1 MSSITVVATEP
12 DASLTRKHLSVK
24 RNEIGNWY
32 VDPSDAPIP
41 SGFDGFLEFTID
53 DAAGNVTFNR
63 PAIVFT
69 GIAPEPVQM
78 FSSTG
83 KTCYVE
89 WRNRNTEVGTTMQ
102 FTYNVFLKLDIDP
115 TVTNDGPP

>member
-12 DASLTRKHLSVK
+12 ETNLTRMPLSVQ
-24 RNEIGNWY
+24 RQD
-32 VDPSDAPIP
+32 VDTWVVVPSDAQIP
-41 SGFDGFLEFTID
+41 THFDGFLEFTID
-53 DAAGNVTFNR
+53 DAAANVTFNQ

-69 GIAPEPVQM
+69 GITPSPLQM
-78 FSSTG
+78 ISSDG
-83 KTCYVE
+83 KKCSVE
-89 WRNRNTEVGTTMQ
+89 WRNRNTEVGTTMS

>member
-12 DASLTRKHLSVK
+12 DASLTRKYLSVK
-24 RNEIGNWY
+24 RDEIGNWY
-32 VDPSDAPIP
+32 VDPSDAQIP
-41 SGFDGFLEFTID
+41 PEFDGFLEFTID
-53 DAAGNVTFNR
+53 TDANVTFNR

-69 GIAPEPVQM
+69 GIAPEPLQM
-78 FSSTG
+78 FSADA
-83 KTCYVE
+83 KKCYVA
-89 WRNRNTEVGTTMQ
+89 WHNGNTEVGTAMS